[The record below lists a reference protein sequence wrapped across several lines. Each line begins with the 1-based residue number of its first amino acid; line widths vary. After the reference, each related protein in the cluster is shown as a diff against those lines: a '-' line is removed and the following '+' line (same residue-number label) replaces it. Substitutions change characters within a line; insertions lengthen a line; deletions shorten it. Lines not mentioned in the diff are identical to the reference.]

1 MMVLKSIAS
10 VSRLRCARNK
20 GSNLAETD
28 SVAAVGCGT
37 RHNKEVQVQR
47 GLCKK
52 PWCTLFGTLVP
63 ALFDSIGTGSRIGA
77 GKNFRVQVDN

>member
-1 MMVLKSIAS
+1 MREIKAAIWQKLTVWQLSAVAPGTTRKC
-10 VSRLRCARNK
+10 RYK
-20 GSNLAETD
+20 GD
-28 SVAAVGCGT
+28 FV
-37 RHNKEVQVQR
+37 
-47 GLCKK
+47 KK